1 MDERIKTIANHYG
14 LIHQLHKLLEE
25 CCELE
30 EAIDGF
36 LDSRDTIDHLQ
47 EEIADVKIMIYQIEY
62 LLGKDNVV
70 SNHADVKLERQI
82 KRIGNEEG
90 DGEEKE

>member
-30 EAIDGF
+30 EAVDGF
-36 LDSRDTIDHLQ
+36 LTNKDGIDHLQ
-47 EEIADVKIMIYQIEY
+47 EEIVDVKIMIVQIEY
-62 LLGKDNVV
+62 LLGKDNIVAHYV
-70 SNHADVKLERQI
+70 DTKLDRQI
-82 KRIGNEEG
+82 ERIGNEEG